1 MARIIGHEYPISKIF
16 SPEFDFVIPVYQ
28 RPYAWTTEEA
38 GDLFDDIQG
47 FMQQQTATESDD
59 PYFLGSIVLIKTEEA
74 PRAEVIDGHQR
85 LVTLTLL
92 LAALVEKLS
101 GDEAHS
107 LAKYINEPGDLAE
120 DRPPKPRLTP
130 RERDQEFFHRY
141 IQTESGLAK
150 LLDLDGD
157 NLTDPQKNIQANAKL
172 YVKCLEKI
180 DAQEAF
186 ALGKFI
192 VNRCYLVAVST
203 PSMQSAYRI
212 FSVLNDRGLD
222 LLPCDI
228 LKSDI
233 IGEIPEK
240 QREHYTEKWEDA
252 EENLGREAF
261 NELFRHIR
269 MIYQKA
275 KAKTT
280 ELEAFREYVLS
291 KETDHQRLVND
302 ILVPYAEAYDI
313 VTNSTYESSQDAS
326 GVNNMLKW
334 LRRIDNLDW
343 IPPAMLFM
351 RLHRREVETLE
362 RFYRSLERLAASL
375 FIRRTGIND
384 RIERYAKV
392 IQAIEGDEDLWAKG
406 SPLMLTE
413 TAKRDTLNALDGDIY
428 EVHKPVRTY
437 VMLRLDSF
445 LSDQAAMYNLNILTV
460 EHVLPQTVPEDS
472 EWAKV
477 WPDISERWEWLHRIG
492 NLVLLSRRKNTQAS
506 NLDFNE
512 KKEKY
517 FQNRAGVSS
526 FAITTQVLAQDEWTP
541 KIVESRQ
548 GELLEKFCEGWEL

>member
-1 MARIIGHEYPISKIF
+1 
-16 SPEFDFVIPVYQ
+16 
-28 RPYAWTTEEA
+28 
-38 GDLFDDIQG
+38 
-47 FMQQQTATESDD
+47 
-59 PYFLGSIVLIKTEEA
+59 
-74 PRAEVIDGHQR
+74 
-85 LVTLTLL
+85 
-92 LAALVEKLS
+92 
-101 GDEAHS
+101 
-107 LAKYINEPGDLAE
+107 
-120 DRPPKPRLTP
+120 
-130 RERDQEFFHRY
+130 
-141 IQTESGLAK
+141 
-150 LLDLDGD
+150 
-157 NLTDPQKNIQANAKL
+157 
-172 YVKCLEKI
+172 
-180 DAQEAF
+180 
-186 ALGKFI
+186 
-192 VNRCYLVAVST
+192 
-203 PSMQSAYRI
+203 
-212 FSVLNDRGLD
+212 
-222 LLPCDI
+222 
-228 LKSDI
+228 
-233 IGEIPEK
+233 
-240 QREHYTEKWEDA
+240 
-252 EENLGREAF
+252 
-261 NELFRHIR
+261 